1 MLSYPRFYNSIFIV
15 VFFLYCHMLNF
26 YPSPDLLTVKGE
38 LPSEEFSVKQTG
50 RLSNWYTG
58 EFSSTSMI
66 KLL

>member
-1 MLSYPRFYNSIFIV
+1 
-15 VFFLYCHMLNF
+15 MLNF